1 MEKMKF
7 ETVDGTRRNVDKIA
21 EMFPQVVTEVL
32 GDDGKLKRAVK
43 WDVLKELLS
52 GDYVEGGECYEFTWP
67 GKRAAI
73 AEAAKPIRKTLRP
86 CKEESKNWDT
96 TENLYIEGDNLEA
109 LKLLQE
115 SYLGK
120 VKMIYIDPPYNT
132 GNDFVYRDEFTKD
145 KKTSEDE
152 LGLFDEE
159 TDNRTMSGE
168 LFHNT
173 ESNGRFHSD
182 WCSMMYSRLQ
192 VASNFLSE
200 DGLIFI
206 SIDDNEITNLKH
218 ICDEIFSSC
227 NFINI
232 LSLKMKSIA
241 GASGGGE
248 DHRLKKN
255 CEYVLIYAKQNSSL
269 SPLAGVY
276 DYIDIGTVIEE
287 YKRDGKSWH
296 YSSVLCDA
304 GEKIYLGST
313 QDGDGNEIRIF
324 SRPNAIIKSV
334 NQIALEQNIEEKEV
348 FYRYGENIFEAK
360 DAQSSIRTRIINFK
374 NKNLV
379 KEDILSIEYVPK
391 TGKNKGHIYEQ
402 FYKGEKCRLFAW
414 LRDITEN
421 IDGVLYKKTQQG
433 TFWDFTSYMNNLSKE
448 GDITFA
454 NGKKPVDLIKRML
467 LMLQDKTLIALDFFS
482 GSATTAHAVMQLNA
496 EDGGNRKF
504 IMVQLPEVCADD
516 SEAAKA
522 GYKNICEIGKERI
535 RRAGDKILAECAA
548 RTNGGGNGDGSGE
561 CGGIPDLDIG
571 FRVFKVADSNMKDVY
586 YSASDYSQDML
597 DSLVSNIKEDR
608 TDLDLLYGC
617 LLKWGVELS
626 LPHTSETIDNVT
638 VHSVNNGD
646 LIACFDANIPESA
659 IRTIAK
665 RQPLRAVF
673 RDSSFA
679 SAPQKINVEE
689 IFKLLSPTTTVKVI

>member
-7 ETVDGTRRNVDKIA
+7 ETVDGTRRTIDKIA
-21 EMFPQVVTEVL
+21 EMFPQVITEVL

-43 WDVLKELLS
+43 WDILKELLS

-96 TENLYIEGDNLEA
+96 TENLYIEGDNLEV

-132 GNDFVYRDEFTKD
+132 GSDFVYKD
-145 KKTSEDE
+145 NFSKDQATSEDE

-159 TDNRTMSGE
+159 TDNRTMSGD
-168 LFHNT
+168 LFKNT

-182 WCSMMYSRLQ
+182 WCSMMYPRLQ
-192 VASNFLSE
+192 IAGNLLSD
-200 DGLIFI
+200 DGVIFI
-206 SIDDNEITNLKH
+206 SIDNSELENLKMICNEIFNHDNTEIYIWDTREAGTLPKTAKNTVRRDNE
-218 ICDEIFSSC
+218 
-227 NFINI
+227 FII
-232 LSLKMKSIA
+232 SVF
-241 GASGGGE
+241 
-248 DHRLKKN
+248 KKN
-255 CEYVLIYAKQNSSL
+255 KKLSKYSEKKYLDKADTWNNPDNDPRGPWMSANISRSSGEATGG
-269 SPLAGVY
+269 SKSFTIINPAGVSFY
-276 DYIDIGTVIEE
+276 RDWSVSEEE
-287 YKRDGKSWH
+287 YNQLLKD
-296 YSSVLCDA
+296 
-304 GEKIYLGST
+304 
-313 QDGDGNEIRIF
+313 NRIF
-324 SRPNAIIKSV
+324 FADNGNGVPRK
-334 NQIALEQNIEEKEV
+334 K
-348 FYRYGENIFEAK
+348 IFASDVVESI
-360 DAQSSIRTRIINFK
+360 QSSIFENLKSATSAGQILAALMEGKYFDYPKPLELVSRLIQIGSSSQDII
-374 NKNLV
+374 
-379 KEDILSIEYVPK
+379 
-391 TGKNKGHIYEQ
+391 
-402 FYKGEKCRLFAW
+402 
-414 LRDITEN
+414 
-421 IDGVLYKKTQQG
+421 
-433 TFWDFTSYMNNLSKE
+433 
-448 GDITFA
+448 
-454 NGKKPVDLIKRML
+454 
-467 LMLQDKTLIALDFFS
+467 LDFFS
-482 GSATTAHAVMQLNA
+482 GSATTAHAVMQLNT

-504 IMVQLPEVCADD
+504 VMVQLPEVCEAG

-535 RRAGDKILAECAA
+535 RRAGEKIKEEAGLAAA
-548 RTNGGGNGDGSGE
+548 
-561 CGGIPDLDIG
+561 DLDIG

-617 LLKWGVELS
+617 LLEWGVELS

-638 VHSVNNGD
+638 VHTVNNGD

>member
-7 ETVDGTRRNVDKIA
+7 ETVDGISRNVDKIA
-21 EMFPQVVTEVL
+21 EMFPQVITEVL
-32 GDDGKLKRAVK
+32 GNDGKTKRAVK
-43 WDVLKELLS
+43 WDVLKQLLS

-96 TENLYIEGDNLEA
+96 TENLYLEGDNLEV

-132 GNDFVYRDEFTKD
+132 GNDFVYKDNFTKD
-145 KKTSEDE
+145 KDTSEDE

-182 WCSMMYSRLQ
+182 WCSMIYPRLQ
-192 VASNFLSE
+192 IAKDLLSD
-200 DGLIFI
+200 DGVIFI
-206 SIDDNEITNLKH
+206 SIDDHELYNLKK
-218 ICDEIFSSC
+218 ITDEIFGGANYLGTIVIKSNPRGSMSTAEIASLHENLLVYSKDRQFQSVIGHKLTESMDAEYKYTDSTGRYRLLGLRMRGGFWRRADRPKLYYPIFVAPSSGE
-227 NFINI
+227 ISLEKSSKYTI
-232 LSLKMKSIA
+232 EVLPIQPTTGEDGTWRWSTEKVLSEKDKLVAKEISRNSQSEWDIFQKDYLDKGCERRTKAKSIWDDSELNYQN
-241 GASGGGE
+241 GTTEVKNLLGKSGIF
-248 DHRLKKN
+248 DYSKPICLLKKAIEMISIN
-255 CEYVLIYAKQNSSL
+255 EN
-269 SPLAGVY
+269 
-276 DYIDIGTVIEE
+276 DII
-287 YKRDGKSWH
+287 
-296 YSSVLCDA
+296 
-304 GEKIYLGST
+304 
-313 QDGDGNEIRIF
+313 
-324 SRPNAIIKSV
+324 
-334 NQIALEQNIEEKEV
+334 
-348 FYRYGENIFEAK
+348 
-360 DAQSSIRTRIINFK
+360 
-374 NKNLV
+374 
-379 KEDILSIEYVPK
+379 
-391 TGKNKGHIYEQ
+391 
-402 FYKGEKCRLFAW
+402 
-414 LRDITEN
+414 
-421 IDGVLYKKTQQG
+421 
-433 TFWDFTSYMNNLSKE
+433 
-448 GDITFA
+448 
-454 NGKKPVDLIKRML
+454 
-467 LMLQDKTLIALDFFS
+467 LDFFS

-504 IMVQLPEVCADD
+504 IMVQLPELCEEK

-535 RRAGDKILAECAA
+535 RRAGEKIKEEAGLAAA
-548 RTNGGGNGDGSGE
+548 N
-561 CGGIPDLDIG
+561 LDIG

-586 YSASDYSQDML
+586 YSAGDYSQDML
-597 DSLVSNIKEDR
+597 ESLVSNIKEDR

-617 LLKWGVELS
+617 LLEWGVKLS

-638 VHSVNNGD
+638 VHTVNNGD
-646 LIACFDANIPESA
+646 LIACFDANIPESV